1 MIDFRRLFIQYGV
14 PFFTEGKNTV
24 PGRISVRCP
33 FCDDSSNHGSFS
45 YAHGDY
51 VCWRCKGGSPHKALS
66 LLLGLSL
73 SDAALALREYQHG
86 KAAPLQGRARKVAN
100 PDIHAVQPPGGPLL
114 EPHKRYLR
122 KRGLDP
128 DRLVSLYG
136 ITGTGPADT
145 WKGLDYRLRIIIPV
159 KDINGRVVSFQ
170 GRDITGQQ
178 ELRYKGCPVERSAV
192 HYKHIVYGSDVA
204 REYSSIVVVEGI
216 FDAWKL
222 GPGAVATFGTSLTQE
237 QIWYLSQW
245 PRVTFLFDPEP
256 EAQQHAQDYARE
268 LALQGTEVFV
278 ASADFGRT
286 PSGEIR
292 DPGDLTLDEA
302 RKVMIELSK

>member
-1 MIDFRRLFIQYGV
+1 M
-14 PFFTEGKNTV
+14 
-24 PGRISVRCP
+24 
-33 FCDDSSNHGSFS
+33 
-45 YAHGDY
+45 
-51 VCWRCKGGSPHKALS
+51 
-66 LLLGLSL
+66 
-73 SDAALALREYQHG
+73 
-86 KAAPLQGRARKVAN
+86 
-100 PDIHAVQPPGGPLL
+100 

-128 DRLVSLYG
+128 DRLVNLYG

-145 WKGLDYRLRIIIPV
+145 WEGLDYRLRVIIPI
-159 KDINGRVVSFQ
+159 KDINGRTVSFQ

-178 ELRYKGCPVERSAV
+178 ELRYKGCPVEKSAV

-204 REYSSIVVVEGI
+204 REFNSIVVVEGI

-222 GPGAVATFGTSLTQE
+222 GPGAVATFGTSLTPE

-256 EAQQHAQDYARE
+256 EAQRHAQEYAQE

-292 DPGDLTLDEA
+292 DPGDLTQDEA
-302 RKVMIELSK
+302 RKVMIELRK